1 MTEPQAIAIAWTTLP
16 QREEAE
22 RLACEAVDAG
32 LAACAQ
38 VDGPIRSHFTWE
50 GRTQVEDE
58 FRVTFKFTLQ
68 QGPHLEA
75 WVHARHPYALPQW
88 IVIEA
93 SHVSPAYRAWI
104 LGVR

>member
-1 MTEPQAIAIAWTTLP
+1 MTEVQAIAIAWTTLP

-22 RLACEAVDAG
+22 RLASEAVGAG

-58 FRVTFKFTLQ
+58 
-68 QGPHLEA
+68 
-75 WVHARHPYALPQW
+75 
-88 IVIEA
+88 
-93 SHVSPAYRAWI
+93 
-104 LGVR
+104 